1 MNLQS
6 KILAGDKVKLYV
18 NKRLVFSNVLLSLAV
33 SILLYLLFSHLK
45 GVTGTEEIIL
55 MIFLAIFVLR
65 PFFRLLNV
73 MPTIELS
80 QEGIGY
86 RGDFEPWDAVFEA
99 KVVRPKVRLFS
110 YGRLVLYTEIKGQSE
125 LAWDITAYDSEL
137 DLLELEALIK
147 FCIAEFGGKVENV
160 APFPEEKQPASF

>member
-18 NKRLVFSNVLLSLAV
+18 NKRLIFSNVLLSLAA

-55 MIFLAIFVLR
+55 LVFLAMFVLR

-73 MPTIELS
+73 MPTLELS
-80 QEGIGY
+80 QAGIGY
-86 RGDFEPWDAVFEA
+86 RGDFEPWDAVFDV

-110 YGRLVLYTEIKGQSE
+110 FGRLMLYTKIKGEPE

-147 FCIAEFGGKVENV
+147 FCIAEFGENAESL
-160 APFPEEKQPASF
+160 APVLEEKQPASF